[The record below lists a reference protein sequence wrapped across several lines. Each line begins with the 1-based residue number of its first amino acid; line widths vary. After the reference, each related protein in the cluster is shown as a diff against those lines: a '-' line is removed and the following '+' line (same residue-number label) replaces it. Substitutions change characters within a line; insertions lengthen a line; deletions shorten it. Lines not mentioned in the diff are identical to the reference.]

1 MLINAMRARTLCR
14 HEIGLLLRIAG
25 VLLALPVLQRVLALP
40 ALLHLLDARTACPP
54 RVTPSR
60 LLVLVRGVCQLY
72 MSVFRPNCLKQ
83 SLILWHCLRRW
94 GYPVQI
100 YFGVVKHGETLGGHC
115 WLELDGQPLAEPAD
129 PHQVFTVVYAY
140 PGALRTRRTQHAQ

>member
-1 MLINAMRARTLCR
+1 MNAVRARTLRWC
-14 HEIGLLLRIAG
+14 ELGLLLRIAG
-25 VLLALPVLQRVLALP
+25 VFLALPVLQRVLALP
-40 ALLHLLDARTACPP
+40 ALLHLLDARAVYPP

-72 MSVFRPNCLKQ
+72 TGVFRPNCLKQ

-94 GYPVQI
+94 GYPVHV
-100 YFGVVKHGETLGGHC
+100 YFGVVKHGETLAGHC

-129 PHQVFTVVYAY
+129 PHQAFTVVYTY
-140 PGALRTRRTQHAQ
+140 PRTFITRRTQHVQ